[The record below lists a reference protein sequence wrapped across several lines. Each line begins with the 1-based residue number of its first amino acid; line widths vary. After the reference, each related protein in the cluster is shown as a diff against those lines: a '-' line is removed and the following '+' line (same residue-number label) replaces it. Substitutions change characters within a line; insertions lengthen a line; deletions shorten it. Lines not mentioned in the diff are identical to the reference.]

1 MEKDIMELISFESP
15 KSYSALGLAYIGDS
29 VHTTY
34 IRSRI
39 LSMGD
44 KKVKELHKLCSGFV
58 KASAQ
63 SRVILELMKELTEE
77 EEAVYKR
84 GRNAK
89 SYTVPKNADVTDY
102 RHATGFEALI
112 GYLYVSKK
120 GERLEYLLRRSY
132 EIIKTEEEKCLQKEL

>member
-1 MEKDIMELISFESP
+1 MEKGMIKEMYFENP
-15 KSYSALGLAYIGDS
+15 KSYSPLALAYIGDS
-29 VHTTY
+29 VHTMY

-39 LSMGD
+39 LETGD
-44 KKVKELHKLCSGFV
+44 KKVNELHKLCSFFV
-58 KASAQ
+58 KANAQ
-63 SRVILELMKELTEE
+63 SRVILRLLSELTEE

-112 GYLYVSKK
+112 GYLYLSKEK
-120 GERLEYLLRRSY
+120 ERLEYLLNRSY
-132 EIIKTEEEKCLQKEL
+132 EIIKTEEE

>member
-1 MEKDIMELISFESP
+1 MEKDMMEVFGFESP
-15 KSYSALGLAYIGDS
+15 KSYSPLVLAYIGDS

-39 LSMGD
+39 VAEGD
-44 KKVKELHKLCSGFV
+44 KKVNELHKLCSAFV
-58 KASAQ
+58 KAKAQ
-63 SRVILELMKELTEE
+63 SEVILKLSGELTEE

-89 SYTVPKNADVTDY
+89 SYTVPKNAEVTDY

-112 GYLYVSKK
+112 GYLYISKK
-120 GERLEYLLRRSY
+120 KERLEYFLGRSY
-132 EIIKTEEEKCLQKEL
+132 EIIKTEEE

>member
-1 MEKDIMELISFESP
+1 MEKDIMKDISFESP
-15 KSYSALGLAYIGDS
+15 KSYSPLALAYIGDA
-29 VHTTY
+29 VHTMY

-39 LSMGD
+39 LETGD
-44 KKVKELHKLCSGFV
+44 KKVNELHKLCSFFV
-58 KASAQ
+58 KANAQ
-63 SRVILELMKELTEE
+63 SRVILKLLGELTEE

-112 GYLYVSKK
+112 GYLYLSKDV
-120 GERLEYLLRRSY
+120 ERLEYLLDRSY
-132 EIIKTEEEKCLQKEL
+132 EIIKTEEK

>member
-1 MEKDIMELISFESP
+1 MEKGMIEEMSFESP
-15 KSYSALGLAYIGDS
+15 KSYSPLALAYIGDS
-29 VHTTY
+29 VHTMY

-39 LSMGD
+39 LEAGD
-44 KKVKELHKLCSGFV
+44 RKVNELHRLCSIFV
-58 KASAQ
+58 KAGAQ
-63 SRVILELMKELTEE
+63 SRVIIKLLDELSEE

-112 GYLYVSKK
+112 GYLYISKDK
-120 GERLEYLLRRSY
+120 ERLEYLLNRSY
-132 EIIKTEEEKCLQKEL
+132 EIIKTEEEKCLQREY